1 MIDKVRKEHN
11 KKTQWGEND
20 RFARAAK
27 KAGKR
32 IRQHVDDDE
41 DWQDQIRNAS
51 RKDDLDAS

>member
-1 MIDKVRKEHN
+1 MIDKVRKEHT
-11 KKTQWGEND
+11 KKTQWGEHD

-32 IRQHVDDDE
+32 IRQCEDE
-41 DWQDQIRNAS
+41 DDWQDQIRNAS